1 MKTEGQRI
9 KQDSLLT
16 LRQVVTF
23 LFLCGTS
30 FSLHPGGGTGA
41 LSACPVGGIHLVSL
55 KEEEF

>member
-23 LFLCGTS
+23 LFYVAPRSPCIQVV
-30 FSLHPGGGTGA
+30 A
-41 LSACPVGGIHLVSL
+41 LVLFLLALWVA
-55 KEEEF
+55 FT